1 MRGEL
6 RFATDRLLLEVWQP
20 LLNLDDCPENLL
32 GEIYVS
38 LSEFLREPTAQFVR
52 DDDGSIRDVSVRIDV
67 RAAEAASDSLTAE
80 TFLGALSA
88 EDFESEGHVLRG
100 IEAVH
105 ETVRDLGGDAFADAH
120 LARLRTFVER
130 FNLRYYLDDDARFW
144 VTFPGI
150 AAVIFRELRGAA
162 LEHPHLSQ
170 ELDAFEHALAES
182 LRDPIETRI
191 KTAIQK
197 QFNVLEAFGTRH
209 PAVSGNT
216 LGRMLDEVSS
226 WPHATLPEVGK
237 GLYKFACDYPG
248 IRHGGTFESA
258 LRPLD
263 VRDLVGV
270 AMSLVVLTPYLSE
283 GFEKSIVAAF
293 FESPLPDAEHAR
305 APWLPRPVIGSV
317 A

>member
-6 RFATDRLLLEVWQP
+6 RFATDRILLEVWQP
-20 LLNLDDCPENLL
+20 LLNIEDCPENLL

-38 LSEFLREPTAQFVR
+38 LSEFLLEPTAVFVR
-52 DDDGSIRDVSVRIDV
+52 EEDGSIHDVSIRIDV
-67 RAAEAASDSLTAE
+67 RAAEAASDSLAAE
-80 TFLGALSA
+80 TFLGALTA
-88 EDFESEGHVLRG
+88 EDFQSEGHVLRG

-105 ETVRDLGGDAFADAH
+105 ETVADLGGDVFVEAH
-120 LARLRTFVER
+120 LALLRAFVER
-130 FNLRYYLDDDARFW
+130 FNLRYYLDDDAKFW

-170 ELDAFEHALAES
+170 ELDAFEHALAEC
-182 LRDPIETRI
+182 LKDPIETRI

-197 QFNVLEAFGTRH
+197 QFNVVEAFGARH
-209 PAVSGNT
+209 PSVSGNT
-216 LGRMLDEVSS
+216 LGRMLDEVAS

-263 VRDLVGV
+263 LRDLVGV
-270 AMSLVVLTPYLSE
+270 AMSLVGLTPYLSD
-283 GFEKSIVAAF
+283 GFEKSVVAAF
-293 FESPLPDAEHAR
+293 FESPIPETS
-305 APWLPRPVIGSV
+305 RPGTTSCGP
-317 A
+317 ATF